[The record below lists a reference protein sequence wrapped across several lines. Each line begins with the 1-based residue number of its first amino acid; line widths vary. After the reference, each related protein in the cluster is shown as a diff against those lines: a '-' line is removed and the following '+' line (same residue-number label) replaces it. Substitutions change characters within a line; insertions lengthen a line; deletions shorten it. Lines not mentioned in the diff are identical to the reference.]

1 MANQLINDLTQAPLP
16 DMLQNLGSAI
26 ANTQFAMDSNAMQIA
41 KMMGDREEYG
51 VQFSGEDEKRSLL
64 ELGFSPTFYHLSEAT
79 IDIRV
84 SLSMSQSKEVSASVG
99 VAAGGGVGFVMFA
112 ASVNA
117 SYTNKFS
124 YESSGS
130 SAITARF
137 VAIPPPTIF
146 QEVLAS
152 RKDIVDP
159 EKDGNE

>member
-16 DMLQNLGSAI
+16 DMLENLGTAI
-26 ANTQFAMDSNAMQIA
+26 ANSQFAMDSNSMQIA
-41 KMMGDREEYG
+41 RMMGDRDKYG

-79 IDIRV
+79 VDIRV
-84 SLSMSQSKEVSASVG
+84 SLSMSQSREVGLSVG
-99 VAAGGGVGFVMFA
+99 AAVGGGVGFVMFA

-117 SYTNKFS
+117 SYSSKFS

-137 VAIPPPTIF
+137 VAIPPPTVF
-146 QEVLAS
+146 QEIITS
-152 RKDIVDP
+152 RNKTIVAE
-159 EKDGNE
+159 EK